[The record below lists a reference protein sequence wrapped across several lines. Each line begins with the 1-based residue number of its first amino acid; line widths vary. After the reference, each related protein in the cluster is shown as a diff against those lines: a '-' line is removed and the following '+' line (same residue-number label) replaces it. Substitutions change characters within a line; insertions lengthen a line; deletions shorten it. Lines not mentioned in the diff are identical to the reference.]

1 MPLPDA
7 ASPLYE
13 RVKGYILGRIGS
25 GEWVAE
31 HKLPSENDLVQQLGV
46 SRMTVHRALREL
58 TSAGVLVR
66 VQGVGTFVAATRPQS
81 ALMEVR
87 DIAEE
92 IRARGHRHSSA
103 VLALEKTKPG
113 RDLAREFEASGL
125 RTVFRSL
132 IVHRENDEPVQVE
145 ERHVNPGMAPAYL
158 EQDFERTTPYDYL
171 QRCAPVTEVEH
182 VITAVRPG
190 AEIGSLL
197 GVAPDAPCLLL
208 RRRTWSGTAV
218 VTVNR
223 LWYPGERYSLSGRYR
238 VGSRGPAS

>member
-25 GEWVAE
+25 GEWGAD

-58 TSAGVLVR
+58 TSAGILVR
-66 VQGVGTFVAATRPQS
+66 VQGVGTFVAAARPQS

-92 IRARGHRHSSA
+92 IRARGHRHSSS
-103 VLALEKTKPG
+103 VLALEKIRPG
-113 RDLAREFEASGL
+113 RDLVREFEAPGL

-132 IVHRENDEPVQVE
+132 IVHKENDEPVQVE
-145 ERHVNPGMAPAYL
+145 ERHVNPAMAPAYL
-158 EQDFERTTPYDYL
+158 EQDFERITPYDYL

-190 AEIGSLL
+190 AGIGPLL
-197 GVAPDAPCLLL
+197 GIAPDAPCLLL
-208 RRRTWSGTAV
+208 RRRTWSGSAV

-223 LWYPGERYSLSGRYR
+223 LWYPGGRYSLGGRYR
-238 VGSRGPAS
+238 AGSR

>member
-25 GEWVAE
+25 GEWGADR
-31 HKLPSENDLVQQLGV
+31 KLPSENDLVQQLGV

-58 TSAGVLVR
+58 TSAGILVR
-66 VQGVGTFVAATRPQS
+66 VQGVGTFVAAARPQS

-92 IRARGHRHSSA
+92 IRARGHHHSSS
-103 VLALEKTKPG
+103 VLALEKIRPG
-113 RDLAREFEASGL
+113 RDLMREFEEPGL
-125 RTVFRSL
+125 RAAFRSV
-132 IVHRENDEPVQVE
+132 IVHKEDDEPVQVE
-145 ERHVNPGMAPAYL
+145 ERHVNPAMAPAYL
-158 EQDFERTTPYDYL
+158 EQDFERITPYDYL

-182 VITAVRPG
+182 IITAVQPG
-190 AEIGSLL
+190 AGIGPLL
-197 GVAPDAPCLLL
+197 GIAPDAPSLLL
-208 RRRTWSGTAV
+208 RRRTWSGSAV

-223 LWYPGERYSLSGRYR
+223 LWYPGERYSLGGRYR
-238 VGSRGPAS
+238 AGSR